1 MFAQLGEAFALG
13 WRHGVNLLAGQGN
26 EQSGDLVGN
35 GHRAPSM
42 AQLYPRE
49 QLGILP
55 WRRDTSTI
63 IYNHLRALVS
73 VSANATGMEKQ
84 IVTLHIRVSERVASG
99 LKQLAA
105 ADHRKLSPYIGLVLE
120 RHVGQAEASGE
131 LKSAKATKTK
141 D

>member
-1 MFAQLGEAFALG
+1 M
-13 WRHGVNLLAGQGN
+13 
-26 EQSGDLVGN
+26 
-35 GHRAPSM
+35 
-42 AQLYPRE
+42 
-49 QLGILP
+49 
-55 WRRDTSTI
+55 STI

-120 RHVGQAEASGE
+120 RHVEQAEASG
-131 LKSAKATKTK
+131 
-141 D
+141 

>member
-1 MFAQLGEAFALG
+1 
-13 WRHGVNLLAGQGN
+13 
-26 EQSGDLVGN
+26 
-35 GHRAPSM
+35 
-42 AQLYPRE
+42 
-49 QLGILP
+49 
-55 WRRDTSTI
+55 
-63 IYNHLRALVS
+63 

-120 RHVGQAEASGE
+120 RHVEQAEASGA
-131 LKSAKATKTK
+131 LSPAKGTRKR